1 MGGEDADDDD
11 ASAVFSPVP
20 STNTNRDTPA
30 SVVII
35 GGGPGGLAAAIYAAR
50 AGLKP
55 TVVSPVF
62 GGQLL
67 GKGVDVENYPGVV
80 GAAATGK
87 DLVQIMRRQV
97 ASFEATMVD
106 AMVTD
111 MITTTSPFQI
121 QLNITSADATQAEQV
136 TVYAHSVIVATGADS
151 RWLGVPGEHEYR
163 GNGVSSCATCDG
175 FLYRDL
181 HVLVVGGGDT
191 AMEDALVLARTSSK
205 VTVVH
210 RRGSFRASHMLASR
224 VLNHPK
230 IEVKWN
236 TVVGRFSGDA
246 EGRVTKAHLV
256 TTAPGGAG
264 GATTDTQLDIG
275 AAFVAIGHDPNT
287 AMFKG
292 KLDMSAG
299 GYLAVQGRSTRTSV
313 EGVFACGDVADPVYR
328 QAVTSAGLGAMA
340 ALDAE
345 RWLSERGMGA

>member
-1 MGGEDADDDD
+1 MCYTLSG
-11 ASAVFSPVP
+11 
-20 STNTNRDTPA
+20 
-30 SVVII
+30 
-35 GGGPGGLAAAIYAAR
+35 
-50 AGLKP
+50 
-55 TVVSPVF
+55 
-62 GGQLL
+62 
-67 GKGVDVENYPGVV
+67 
-80 GAAATGK
+80 
-87 DLVQIMRRQV
+87 
-97 ASFEATMVD
+97 
-106 AMVTD
+106 
-111 MITTTSPFQI
+111 
-121 QLNITSADATQAEQV
+121 
-136 TVYAHSVIVATGADS
+136 
-151 RWLGVPGEHEYR
+151 
-163 GNGVSSCATCDG
+163 
-175 FLYRDL
+175 
-181 HVLVVGGGDT
+181 
-191 AMEDALVLARTSSK
+191 TSSK

-210 RRGSFRASHMLASR
+210 RRGSFRASHLLASR

-236 TVVGRFSGDA
+236 TVVERFSGDA

-264 GATTDTQLDIG
+264 GAGGAGGVTTDTQLDIG

-292 KLDMSAG
+292 KLDMSG